1 MNDLKP
7 NAGSFSI
14 LFWLVKILWVR
25 EFYYQIRLIFASC
38 CILISIGL
46 NLLCPLFFKLIVDKL
61 VLILKT
67 EARASELI
75 ILLLAYGTCWSC
87 SKVIVQF
94 GEILI
99 FRVCSRGI
107 RIFSSLIFDHLINL
121 SARFH
126 LNRATGAVTE
136 AVFRAQSGMADIFW
150 GLFFSIIPLIIE
162 IVLAIGI
169 IGKFFGP
176 LYAIVFSAI
185 FGLYIFFSYLGI
197 EWFSMAQDHLNS
209 IKMRTGAK
217 IVDSLLNYETVKVFN
232 NTEHEMARASEVFK
246 LQEQAYTNFYWRV
259 DVVHA
264 VQGLIIGI
272 GLTILTFMSGRQVLL
287 GQFSIG
293 DFAMLNGYLLQFVS
307 PLSYLGKVL
316 KDVRKGINDT
326 KNTVELLRIKPEI
339 CDRPNA
345 QVLDAKNPRLEFRD
359 VSFGY
364 ESDRMILK
372 NVSFVLEQGQT
383 LALVGMTGSGKS
395 TIARLLYRFYDVFS
409 GDIFI
414 NEFNLRDL
422 TQRSLQKTIGIVPQD
437 TVLFNDTLLYNVA
450 YGDLT
455 ASKERIEDAIK
466 RAHLKKFIQSM
477 PDGLQTRVGERG
489 LKLSGGEK
497 QRIAIARVILKQ
509 PSIYI
514 FDEATSALDTKTE
527 QKIYQNLRE
536 ISKNCTTVIIAHRLS
551 TVVHADKILVLERGQ
566 VIESGNHK
574 ELLELDGVY
583 KKLYQ
588 QQASGNFSG
597 AQDEDE

>member
-1 MNDLKP
+1 MENLKP

-14 LFWLVKILWVR
+14 LLWLVKILWVR
-25 EFYYQIRLIFASC
+25 EFYYQVRLAIATL
-38 CILISIGL
+38 CILASIGL
-46 NLLCPLFFKLIVDKL
+46 NLLSPIFFKLIVDKL
-61 VLILKT
+61 VSIINT
-67 EARASELI
+67 GANSSELI
-75 ILLLAYGTCWSC
+75 MLLIAYGVCWSC

-99 FRVCSRGI
+99 FRICSRGI
-107 RIFSSLIFDHLINL
+107 RIFSSLVFDHLINL

-150 GLFFSIIPLIIE
+150 GLFFSIIPLMIE
-162 IVLAIGI
+162 ISVATFI
-169 IGKFFGP
+169 IAKLFGFY
-176 LYAIVFSAI
+176 YALVFSGI
-185 FGLYIFFSYLGI
+185 FGLYVFFSYLGI
-197 EWFSMAQDHLNS
+197 EWFSRAQDHLNS
-209 IKMRTGAK
+209 IKMKTGSK

-232 NTEHEMARASEVFK
+232 NTEHEIIRASEVFK
-246 LQEQAYTNFYWRV
+246 QQEAAYTNFYWRV

-272 GLTILTFMSGRQVLL
+272 GLTVLTFMSGRQVLL
-287 GQFSIG
+287 GQLSIG

-326 KNTVELLRIKPEI
+326 KNTVEILRMMPEVV
-339 CDRPNA
+339 DQNNA
-345 QVLDAKNPRLEFRD
+345 KVLDVRNPRLEFRD

-364 ESDRMILK
+364 EPDRMILK
-372 NVSFVLEQGQT
+372 NVSFVVEAGQT

-414 NEFNLRDL
+414 NDFNLREI
-422 TQRSLQKTIGIVPQD
+422 TQQSLQKSIGIVPQD
-437 TVLFNDTLLYNVA
+437 TVLFNDTLLYNIT

-455 ASKERIEDAIK
+455 ASKERIDDAIK
-466 RAHLKKFIQSM
+466 RAHLTKLIQTI
-477 PDGLQTRVGERG
+477 PHGLQARVGERG

-497 QRIAIARVILKQ
+497 QRVAIARVILKQ

-527 QKIYQNLRE
+527 QQIYQNLRE
-536 ISKNCTTVIIAHRLS
+536 ISKGCTTIIIAHRLS
-551 TVVHADKILVLERGQ
+551 TVVHADKIIVLEHGE
-566 VIESGNHK
+566 VIEVGKHK
-574 ELLELDGVY
+574 ELLALGGVY
-583 KKLYQ
+583 KKLYD
-588 QQASGNFSG
+588 QQARDPLLDS
-597 AQDEDE
+597 